1 MGNGFSKMLQMVQVD
16 DKELNYETTK
26 NNTLDKS
33 KGNLPKIKTSRILNK
48 TDYDNNNKNQDG
60 NKTTI
65 NVDSDDDNQ
74 PKITK
79 IYKMNNVKTEENK

>member
-1 MGNGFSKMLQMVQVD
+1 MVQVD
-16 DKELNYETTK
+16 DKENAFETTK

-33 KGNLPKIKTSRILNK
+33 KGNLPKIQTSRILNK
-48 TDYDNNNKNQDG
+48 TDYDNNNNNNNKNKDL
-60 NKTTI
+60 NNATI
-65 NVDSDDDNQ
+65 NFDSDEDG